1 MPSPT
6 SNRQS
11 RGERNDVLRAAEGN
25 RCEEAGCDSW
35 NQQGPDGPGFLVK
48 AEIQRNPG
56 GLAWYALAQWF
67 VEQLAEHIDEFIE
80 EGEDVAREV
89 IEIYES
95 YEDGDSDLYQILPIE
110 AQLFEK
116 EE

>member
-1 MPSPT
+1 MTYSELLKET
-6 SNRQS
+6 
-11 RGERNDVLRAAEGN
+11 AAKK
-25 RCEEAGCDSW
+25 RDAIAGI
-35 NQQGPDGPGFLVK
+35 NKALTGPAGFLVK